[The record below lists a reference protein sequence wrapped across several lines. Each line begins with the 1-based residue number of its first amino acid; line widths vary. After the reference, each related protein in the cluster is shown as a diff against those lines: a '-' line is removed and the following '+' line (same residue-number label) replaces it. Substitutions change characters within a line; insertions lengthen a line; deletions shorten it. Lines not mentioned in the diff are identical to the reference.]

1 MDGVIIDSEP
11 THQKLE
17 FEMFDELGLNIS
29 DEEHKTFVGTSS
41 IDMWT
46 RIKENHGLNKTPNE
60 LLLYGR
66 EKYWN
71 ALNENRVPLVK
82 GSREL
87 MTLLH
92 QKGYTIQ
99 VASSATRPTVD
110 KVIEHFNLGHLIS
123 HRIGGNEVK
132 KSKPDPEIFLK
143 AAIQSDSLPSKCLV
157 IEDSANGIK
166 AAKEAGMFCVGYR
179 NPGTGN
185 QDLRAADFV
194 VSNLSQLSIEKIQSL
209 VAGQPQSST

>member
-17 FEMFDELGLNIS
+17 FEMFDELGLTIS
-29 DEEHKTFVGTSS
+29 DEEHKTYVGTSS

-46 RIKENHGLNKTPNE
+46 RIRETHGLNKTPEE

-66 EKYWN
+66 KKYWE
-71 ALNENRVPLVK
+71 ALGQNRVPLVN
-82 GSREL
+82 GSQEL
-87 MTLLH
+87 MALLH
-92 QKGYTIQ
+92 QEGFIIQ

-110 KVIEHFNLGHLIS
+110 KVIEHFALGDMIQ

-143 AAIQSDSLPSKCLV
+143 AAKQSNSKPAHCLV
-157 IEDSANGIK
+157 IEDSTNGII
-166 AAKEAGMFCVGYR
+166 AAKEAGMHCIGYK
-179 NPGTGN
+179 NQGTGD
-185 QDLRAADFV
+185 QDLSLADV
-194 VSNLSQLSIEKIQSL
+194 VMTDLNNITPELIKSFL
-209 VAGQPQSST
+209 

>member
-17 FEMFDELGLNIS
+17 FEMFDELGLHIS

-41 IDMWT
+41 VDMWT
-46 RIKENHGLNKTPNE
+46 RIKKNHELSKTPEE

-66 EKYWN
+66 EKYWE
-71 ALNENRVPLVK
+71 ALDKGSVPLVK
-82 GSREL
+82 GAKDL
-87 MTLLH
+87 MSMCF
-92 QKGYTIQ
+92 QNDFVVQ

-110 KVIEHFNLGHLIS
+110 RVIDHFNIGQMIS

-143 AAIQSDSLPSKCLV
+143 AAKQSKSMPQQCMV
-157 IEDSANGIK
+157 IEDSTNGIK
-166 AAKEAGMFCVGYR
+166 AAKDAGMYCIGYK
-179 NPGTGN
+179 NSGTGD
-185 QDLRAADFV
+185 QDLSFSDIV
-194 VSNLSQLSIEKIQSL
+194 VSDLYQINLELLRSF
-209 VAGQPQSST
+209 